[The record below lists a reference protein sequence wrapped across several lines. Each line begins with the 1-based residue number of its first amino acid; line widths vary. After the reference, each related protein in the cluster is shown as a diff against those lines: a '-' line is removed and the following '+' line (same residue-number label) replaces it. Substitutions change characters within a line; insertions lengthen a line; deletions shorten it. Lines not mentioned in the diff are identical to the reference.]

1 MIRQAVGAIVYKDDL
16 FLVVQ
21 KTKINTL
28 EGKKKIDGEWDVV
41 KGGVEPVDQTL
52 EHAILRE
59 LEEETGS
66 SQFKV
71 ISQYQ
76 RKICFDFPS
85 EIQNKIGYEK
95 QETTMFLVEFTDEKE
110 TLIPKDDEIAEL
122 QFLRVDDL
130 IQRVTHEDTK
140 TFIIQN
146 LSEQSRK

>member
-1 MIRQAVGAIVYKDDL
+1 MIRRAVGAIVYKDES
-16 FLVVQ
+16 FLAVH
-21 KTKINTL
+21 KTKINTN
-28 EGKKKIDGEWDVV
+28 EGKQRIDGEWDLV
-41 KGGVEPVDQTL
+41 KGGIESGDVNL
-52 EHAILRE
+52 ENAILRE

-71 ISQYQ
+71 IKQYQ
-76 RKICFDFPS
+76 EKICFDFPL

-95 QETTMFLVEFTDEKE
+95 QETTMFLVEFTGKDD

-122 QFLRVDDL
+122 QFLSLQEL
-130 IQRVTHEDTK
+130 IERLTHEDTK